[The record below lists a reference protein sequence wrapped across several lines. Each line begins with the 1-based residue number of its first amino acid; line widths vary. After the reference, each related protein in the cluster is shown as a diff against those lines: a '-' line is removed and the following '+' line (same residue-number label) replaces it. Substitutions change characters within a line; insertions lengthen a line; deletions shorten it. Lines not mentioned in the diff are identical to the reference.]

1 MSMHFN
7 PYQKGTRCLR
17 GQNSRDRILAALQR
31 QPDQSR
37 EQLIRSTHLT
47 YDQVRDQTHN
57 LCVEGLVLSKVG
69 NRGERRY
76 SLPAQC
82 RSRQT
87 SA

>member
-1 MSMHFN
+1 MLLNSN
-7 PYQKGTRCLR
+7 QRSTRLR
-17 GQNSRDRILAALQR
+17 NGQLARDRILACLQR

-76 SLPAQC
+76 SLPVQC
-82 RSRQT
+82 PSRQN
-87 SA
+87 SV